1 MENYQTSRSAL
12 IEIIGTL
19 QHLSKDES
27 HVHLRIGNRLLSF
40 RNETKESDAILKN
53 LSKEMLGKKIGILLT
68 DLPNE
73 PIIVRIITHNQSK
86 VAPSKC
92 QSGEG
97 EQAQSHNLANLSRG
111 RKRSE
116 SK

>member
-1 MENYQTSRSAL
+1 MENYQTSMSPL
-12 IEIIGTL
+12 IEIMGTL

-27 HVHLRIGNRLLSF
+27 HVHLKIGNRLLSF
-40 RNETKESDAILKN
+40 RKETKESNAILKK
-53 LSKEMLGKKIGILLT
+53 LSKETLGKKIGILIT
-68 DLPNE
+68 NLPNE
-73 PIIVRIITHNQSK
+73 PIIVRIITHNQSN
-86 VAPSKC
+86 VASSKC

-97 EQAQSHNLANLSRG
+97 EQAQSDNLANLSRG